1 MADYSAP
8 LRDMQFVLKEVF
20 DVETLWQNLPKASEN
35 ADIDTAEAILE
46 EAGKISANLLAP
58 INRTGDEEACQ
69 WNDGQV
75 TTPSGFKEAYQ
86 TFIEGGWCGLGG
98 NPEYGG
104 MGMPKMIGAQVEEMV
119 QSANISFGL
128 YPMLTAGACLC
139 IDKHATEEL
148 KEKYLPKMY
157 EGVWAGSMDLTE
169 AHSGSDLG
177 IIRTKAVP
185 LDDGS
190 YSVTGSKIFITA
202 GDHDLTENIIHLV
215 LAKLPDA
222 PAGPRGISLFL
233 VPKILVSDDGSL
245 GAANNVSCGSIEH
258 KMGIKGSAT
267 CVVNYDDSKGWLI
280 GEVNKGLGCMFTMM
294 NYERLGV
301 GVQGLAAGER
311 SYQSAVEYAK
321 DRLQGRAPSGKAA
334 PDKIA
339 DPIIVHPDIRRMLL
353 TMRAMN
359 EGSRCFSS
367 YVARYLDISKF
378 SENPSEKAHA
388 EAMVALLTPVAKAFL
403 TDRGLESTVHG
414 QQVFGGHGYVREWGQ
429 EQLVRDVRIAQIY
442 EGTNGIQAMDLV
454 GRKVVANSGKF
465 CELFANEVA
474 EFIEANRDNPEMQ
487 RYIEPLAASMERL
500 SDVTEHL
507 IKSAATD
514 RNAIGAA
521 STDYLDLFGYT
532 SFGYMWAKMAK
543 VALDKQA
550 GDTSGFY
557 DAKIKTPNYYFSR
570 LLPRTISLA
579 ECVKSGSE
587 DMMALTEE
595 QF

>member
-8 LRDMQFVLKEVF
+8 LRDMKFVLREVF
-20 DVETLWQNLPKASEN
+20 DVETLWQNLPKAGEN

-46 EAGKISANLLAP
+46 EAGKIAANLLDP
-58 INRTGDEEACQ
+58 LNRSGDEDECQ
-69 WNDGQV
+69 WNDGIV
-75 TTPSGFKEAYQ
+75 TTPPGFKEAYQ
-86 TFIEGGWCGLGG
+86 TYIEGGWCGLSG

-104 MGMPKMIGAQVEEMV
+104 MGMPKMIGAQVDEMV

-139 IDKHATEEL
+139 MDKHASEEL
-148 KEKYLPKMY
+148 KEKYLTKMY
-157 EGVWAGSMDLTE
+157 EGAWAGSMDLTE

-177 IIRTKAVP
+177 IIRCKAVP
-185 LDDGS
+185 QDDGS

-222 PAGPRGISLFL
+222 PPGPRGISLFL
-233 VPKILVSDDGSL
+233 VPKVLVNDDGSL
-245 GAANNVSCGSIEH
+245 GDANNVSCGSIEH

-280 GEVNKGLGCMFTMM
+280 GEVNKGLNCMFTMM

-301 GVQGLAAGER
+301 GIQGLAAGER

-321 DRLQGRAPSGKAA
+321 DRLQGRAPTGKAE
-334 PDKIA
+334 PEKIA
-339 DPIIVHPDIRRMLL
+339 DPLIVHPDIRRMLL
-353 TMRAMN
+353 IMRAMN

-367 YVARYLDISKF
+367 YVAKYLDISKY
-378 SENPSEKAHA
+378 SEDKDQARHA

-403 TDRGLESTVHG
+403 TDRGLETTIHG
-414 QQVFGGHGYVREWGQ
+414 QQIFGGHGYVREWGQ

-442 EGTNGIQAMDLV
+442 EGTNGIQALDLV
-454 GRKVVANSGKF
+454 ARKVVANGGKF

-474 EFIEANRDNPEMQ
+474 DFIEINRDNAAMQ
-487 RYIEPLAASMERL
+487 RYIEPLAAAMERL

-507 IKSAATD
+507 IAAAGGD
-514 RNAIGAA
+514 PNALGAA
-521 STDYLDLFGYT
+521 GVDYLDLFGYT
-532 SFGYMWAKMAK
+532 SFAYMWAMMAK

-557 DAKIKTPNYYFSR
+557 DAKIKTANFYFSR
-570 LLPRTISLA
+570 LLPRTVTLA
-579 ECVKSGSE
+579 ETVKSGSE
-587 DMMALTEE
+587 DMMAVAEAE
-595 QF
+595 F